1 MESLQYYLEVANDLA
16 NRHPT
21 LQNTIVAGNKLGESS
36 VILRDT
42 NVGKDDQIKSPS
54 AELQIVAPS
63 YIEIGIAEPND
74 NWNVILGQNYKLYIS
89 VYDSNN
95 RKLFPSANL
104 VAEIEIEA
112 GYFVIEDETQNGTWI
127 HGQPIMIGSALVE
140 AVLLGVTD
148 VETGKF

>member
-21 LQNTIVAGNKLGESS
+21 IQNTIVAGNQLGESS

-63 YIEIGIAEPND
+63 YIEIGIA
-74 NWNVILGQNYKLYIS
+74 
-89 VYDSNN
+89 
-95 RKLFPSANL
+95 
-104 VAEIEIEA
+104 
-112 GYFVIEDETQNGTWI
+112 
-127 HGQPIMIGSALVE
+127 
-140 AVLLGVTD
+140 
-148 VETGKF
+148 